1 MKVFTA
7 FSGYD
12 SQCMALDRLG
22 IDYELIAWSEIDK
35 YAIQAH
41 NAVYPQYADRNY
53 GDICKIDWIKVPD
66 FDLFTY
72 SFPCGLAGTKVKT
85 IQGYNNIEDVVVG
98 DKVLT
103 HNNRYCE
110 VIRTMSRIC
119 SDYYNINAIGCK
131 LKLTAEHPLYVL
143 RDGVEQW
150 VKVKDLQK
158 TDKLSYCIPQGD
170 VTLDISDKKLWLLGR
185 YVADGFINKHLYNSV
200 LFAICNKKEPE
211 FLANVPCEFKDKFRK
226 FQKSCIEYRI
236 ADKDFHD
243 LCMEFGNGAI
253 NKHIP
258 EWLFSANLNQI
269 EHFLNGYFSG
279 DGHVR
284 YRSGNKVQMFTTVS
298 KDLFLGLQLL
308 ILKCY
313 GKVCSL
319 SIRHDNRKTTFN
331 DTYNGQISF
340 SVSAY
345 QKIINDKIFVSI
357 KSIEKVENKVQ
368 VYNLEVRK
376 DNSYTCDNVNTHNCT
391 DISSAG
397 QQKGLTEGSGTRSSL
412 LWECRKAIE
421 IKRPKYLLM
430 ENVKA
435 LTSEKF
441 LPYLQKWLLFLESMG
456 YSNFTKVLNSKDYGV
471 PQNRERVF
479 VVSIFGDER
488 YYFPKP
494 FKLEKL
500 LKDVLES
507 DVDESYYLSKKM
519 IDTFQ
524 KRNKRNEERGNGFRF
539 SPTNGDVVAAAV
551 LSNAGSRDC
560 DNYIRVLGNTNPSG
574 NGMNGNVFDEV
585 GIASTL
591 TTNKGEGI
599 KIAQYGNKRV
609 QNLVDSGKISGD
621 KVEYID
627 DYNQSVFV
635 TEPKSYATRG
645 RNPDNPSDRKSGI
658 PTEQRIEIG
667 GDIANCLTTVQKDSL
682 VLEPSTD
689 SSKTEYSGVIGIS
702 VHPNGRKMEFK
713 GESSVKGICP
723 ALRATDYKCPHTV
736 WLSNKQVEYKRGKL
750 QEDDSLYLGTSKD
763 FFHGGF
769 KNISRTLKAEKH
781 DAGVVQNYRIRKLTP
796 RECFRL
802 MGVSEENIDKIQN
815 AGISK
820 TQQYKMAGNS
830 IVVDVL
836 YYIFKKLFIDKKAN
850 KGDEQVL
857 F

>member
-53 GDICKIDWIKVPD
+53 GDICKIDWENVPD

-72 SFPCGLAGTKVKT
+72 SFPC
-85 IQGYNNIEDVVVG
+85 Q
-98 DKVLT
+98 
-103 HNNRYCE
+103 
-110 VIRTMSRIC
+110 
-119 SDYYNINAIGCK
+119 
-131 LKLTAEHPLYVL
+131 
-143 RDGVEQW
+143 
-150 VKVKDLQK
+150 
-158 TDKLSYCIPQGD
+158 
-170 VTLDISDKKLWLLGR
+170 DISN
-185 YVADGFINKHLYNSV
+185 A
-200 LFAICNKKEPE
+200 
-211 FLANVPCEFKDKFRK
+211 
-226 FQKSCIEYRI
+226 
-236 ADKDFHD
+236 
-243 LCMEFGNGAI
+243 
-253 NKHIP
+253 
-258 EWLFSANLNQI
+258 
-269 EHFLNGYFSG
+269 
-279 DGHVR
+279 
-284 YRSGNKVQMFTTVS
+284 
-298 KDLFLGLQLL
+298 GLQRG
-308 ILKCY
+308 LK
-313 GKVCSL
+313 
-319 SIRHDNRKTTFN
+319 
-331 DTYNGQISF
+331 
-340 SVSAY
+340 
-345 QKIINDKIFVSI
+345 
-357 KSIEKVENKVQ
+357 
-368 VYNLEVRK
+368 
-376 DNSYTCDNVNTHNCT
+376 
-391 DISSAG
+391 
-397 QQKGLTEGSGTRSSL
+397 EGSGTRSGL

-479 VVSIFGDER
+479 CVSIFGDER

-494 FKLEKL
+494 FKLEKR

-507 DVDESYYLSKKM
+507 DVGESYYLSKKM
-519 IDTFQ
+519 IDTLME
-524 KRNKRNEERGNGFRF
+524 RNIRNEEKGNGFRF
-539 SPTNGDVVAAAV
+539 SPTDGDVVASSV
-551 LSNAGSRDC
+551 LTKSGSRDC
-560 DNYIRVLGNTNPSG
+560 DNYVKVLG
-574 NGMNGNVFDEV
+574 V
-585 GIASTL
+585 
-591 TTNKGEGI
+591 
-599 KIAQYGNKRV
+599 
-609 QNLVDSGKISGD
+609 
-621 KVEYID
+621 
-627 DYNQSVFV
+627 
-635 TEPKSYATRG
+635 
-645 RNPDNPSDRKSGI
+645 
-658 PTEQRIEIG
+658 
-667 GDIANCLTTVQKDSL
+667 
-682 VLEPSTD
+682 
-689 SSKTEYSGVIGIS
+689 S
-702 VHPNGRKMEFK
+702 VHPNGHKMEFK

-736 WLSNKQVEYKRGKL
+736 WLSNKQVEYKGEKL
-750 QEDDSLYLGTSKD
+750 QEGDSLYLGVSRD

-850 KGDEQVL
+850 KGDEQIL

>member
-72 SFPCGLAGTKVKT
+72 SFPC
-85 IQGYNNIEDVVVG
+85 Q
-98 DKVLT
+98 
-103 HNNRYCE
+103 
-110 VIRTMSRIC
+110 
-119 SDYYNINAIGCK
+119 
-131 LKLTAEHPLYVL
+131 
-143 RDGVEQW
+143 
-150 VKVKDLQK
+150 
-158 TDKLSYCIPQGD
+158 
-170 VTLDISDKKLWLLGR
+170 DISN
-185 YVADGFINKHLYNSV
+185 A
-200 LFAICNKKEPE
+200 
-211 FLANVPCEFKDKFRK
+211 
-226 FQKSCIEYRI
+226 
-236 ADKDFHD
+236 
-243 LCMEFGNGAI
+243 
-253 NKHIP
+253 
-258 EWLFSANLNQI
+258 
-269 EHFLNGYFSG
+269 
-279 DGHVR
+279 
-284 YRSGNKVQMFTTVS
+284 
-298 KDLFLGLQLL
+298 GLQRG
-308 ILKCY
+308 LK
-313 GKVCSL
+313 
-319 SIRHDNRKTTFN
+319 
-331 DTYNGQISF
+331 
-340 SVSAY
+340 
-345 QKIINDKIFVSI
+345 
-357 KSIEKVENKVQ
+357 
-368 VYNLEVRK
+368 
-376 DNSYTCDNVNTHNCT
+376 
-391 DISSAG
+391 
-397 QQKGLTEGSGTRSSL
+397 EGSGTRSGL

-488 YYFPKP
+488 YYFPKA
-494 FKLEKL
+494 FKLEKR
-500 LKDVLES
+500 LKDVLENN
-507 DVDESYYLSKKM
+507 VDESYYLSNKM
-519 IDTFQ
+519 TEDLTLQHKETDVGIIY
-524 KRNKRNEERGNGFRF
+524 E
-539 SPTNGDVVAAAV
+539 GDV
-551 LSNAGSRDC
+551 
-560 DNYIRVLGNTNPSG
+560 
-574 NGMNGNVFDEV
+574 
-585 GIASTL
+585 
-591 TTNKGEGI
+591 NKGGQKGVILSQIGI
-599 KIAQYGNKRV
+599 CTA
-609 QNLVDSGKISGD
+609 LTAT
-621 KVEYID
+621 
-627 DYNQSVFV
+627 DYKQ
-635 TEPKSYATRG
+635 PKQIIQFKSCAMRG
-645 RNPDNPSDRKSGI
+645 RNPDNPSDRRSGI

-702 VHPNGRKMEFK
+702 VHPNSHKMEFK

-736 WLSNKQVEYKRGKL
+736 WLSNKQVEYKGGKL
-750 QEDDSLYLGTSKD
+750 QEGDSLYLDTSKD
-763 FFHGGF
+763 FSMEAL

-850 KGDEQVL
+850 KGDEQIL

>member
-53 GDICKIDWIKVPD
+53 GDICKIDWENVPD

-72 SFPCGLAGTKVKT
+72 SFPC
-85 IQGYNNIEDVVVG
+85 Q
-98 DKVLT
+98 
-103 HNNRYCE
+103 
-110 VIRTMSRIC
+110 
-119 SDYYNINAIGCK
+119 
-131 LKLTAEHPLYVL
+131 
-143 RDGVEQW
+143 
-150 VKVKDLQK
+150 
-158 TDKLSYCIPQGD
+158 
-170 VTLDISDKKLWLLGR
+170 DISN
-185 YVADGFINKHLYNSV
+185 A
-200 LFAICNKKEPE
+200 
-211 FLANVPCEFKDKFRK
+211 
-226 FQKSCIEYRI
+226 
-236 ADKDFHD
+236 
-243 LCMEFGNGAI
+243 
-253 NKHIP
+253 
-258 EWLFSANLNQI
+258 
-269 EHFLNGYFSG
+269 
-279 DGHVR
+279 
-284 YRSGNKVQMFTTVS
+284 
-298 KDLFLGLQLL
+298 GLQRG
-308 ILKCY
+308 LK
-313 GKVCSL
+313 
-319 SIRHDNRKTTFN
+319 
-331 DTYNGQISF
+331 
-340 SVSAY
+340 
-345 QKIINDKIFVSI
+345 
-357 KSIEKVENKVQ
+357 
-368 VYNLEVRK
+368 
-376 DNSYTCDNVNTHNCT
+376 
-391 DISSAG
+391 
-397 QQKGLTEGSGTRSSL
+397 EGSGTRSGL

-456 YSNFTKVLNSKDYGV
+456 YYNFTKVLNSKDYGV

-479 VVSIFGDER
+479 CVSIFGDER

-585 GIASTL
+585 GPAPTL

-635 TEPKSYATRG
+635 TEPKSCAMRG

-667 GDIANCLTTVQKDSL
+667 EDMANCLTTAQKDSL
-682 VLEPSTD
+682 VLGPSTD
-689 SSKTEYSGVIGIS
+689 SSKTEYSDVIGIS
-702 VHPNGRKMEFK
+702 VHPYGRKMEFK
-713 GESSVKGICP
+713 GESSVKEISP

-736 WLSNKQVEYKRGKL
+736 WLSNKQVEYKGEKL
-750 QEDDSLYLGTSKD
+750 QEGDSLYLGTSKD

>member
-85 IQGYNNIEDVVVG
+85 IQGYKNIEDVVVG

-119 SDYYNINAIGCK
+119 PDYYNINAIGCK

-456 YSNFTKVLNSKDYGV
+456 YSNFTKILNSKDYGV

-479 VVSIFGDER
+479 VVSILGDER

-494 FKLEKL
+494 FKLEKR

-507 DVDESYYLSKKM
+507 NVDDSYYLSKKM
-519 IDTFQ
+519 TENITFSH
-524 KRNKRNEERGNGFRF
+524 KETKVGITYE
-539 SPTNGDVVAAAV
+539 GDV
-551 LSNAGSRDC
+551 
-560 DNYIRVLGNTNPSG
+560 
-574 NGMNGNVFDEV
+574 
-585 GIASTL
+585 
-591 TTNKGEGI
+591 NKGGQKGAILSKDGI
-599 KIAQYGNKRV
+599 CSALTATDYKQPKQILQPEFKYGNKRV

-627 DYNQSVFV
+627 AYNQSVSDLCGTIRTTIDTSCMMFV
-635 TEPKSYATRG
+635 TEPKSCAMRG
-645 RNPDNPSDRKSGI
+645 RNPDNPSIESANIIRPLNADDEGLCRTIKSQYYKNSVSNFKRNGSMGA
-658 PTEQRIEIG
+658 TG
-667 GDIANCLTTVQKDSL
+667 V
-682 VLEPSTD
+682 TD
-689 SSKTEYSGVIGIS
+689 
-702 VHPNGRKMEFK
+702 
-713 GESSVKGICP
+713 
-723 ALRATDYKCPHTV
+723 
-736 WLSNKQVEYKRGKL
+736 
-750 QEDDSLYLGTSKD
+750 
-763 FFHGGF
+763 GF
-769 KNISRTLKAEKH
+769 
-781 DAGVVQNYRIRKLTP
+781 RIRKLTP

-850 KGDEQVL
+850 KGDEQIL

>member
-53 GDICKIDWIKVPD
+53 GDICKIDWENVPD

-85 IQGYNNIEDVVVG
+85 IQGYKNIEDVVVG

-119 SDYYNINAIGCK
+119 PDYYNINAIGCK

-479 VVSIFGDER
+479 CVSILGDER

-560 DNYIRVLGNTNPSG
+560 DNYVKVLG
-574 NGMNGNVFDEV
+574 V
-585 GIASTL
+585 
-591 TTNKGEGI
+591 
-599 KIAQYGNKRV
+599 
-609 QNLVDSGKISGD
+609 
-621 KVEYID
+621 
-627 DYNQSVFV
+627 
-635 TEPKSYATRG
+635 
-645 RNPDNPSDRKSGI
+645 
-658 PTEQRIEIG
+658 
-667 GDIANCLTTVQKDSL
+667 
-682 VLEPSTD
+682 
-689 SSKTEYSGVIGIS
+689 S
-702 VHPNGRKMEFK
+702 VHPNGHKMEFK
-713 GESSVKGICP
+713 GESSVKEICP

-736 WLSNKQVEYKRGKL
+736 WLSNKQVEYKGEKL
-750 QEDDSLYLGTSKD
+750 QEGDSLYLGTSKD

-769 KNISRTLKAEKH
+769 KNISRPLNADDEGLCRTIKSQYYKNSVSNFKRNGSMGAT
-781 DAGVVQNYRIRKLTP
+781 GVTDGFRIRKLTA

-836 YYIFKKLFIDKKAN
+836 YYIFLKLFIDKKAN
-850 KGDEQVL
+850 KGDEQIL

>member
-53 GDICKIDWIKVPD
+53 GDICKIDRENVPD

-85 IQGYNNIEDVVVG
+85 IQGYKNIEDVVVG

-119 SDYYNINAIGCK
+119 PDYYNINAIGCK

-479 VVSIFGDER
+479 CVSILGDER

-560 DNYIRVLGNTNPSG
+560 DNYVKVLG
-574 NGMNGNVFDEV
+574 V
-585 GIASTL
+585 
-591 TTNKGEGI
+591 
-599 KIAQYGNKRV
+599 
-609 QNLVDSGKISGD
+609 
-621 KVEYID
+621 
-627 DYNQSVFV
+627 
-635 TEPKSYATRG
+635 
-645 RNPDNPSDRKSGI
+645 
-658 PTEQRIEIG
+658 
-667 GDIANCLTTVQKDSL
+667 
-682 VLEPSTD
+682 
-689 SSKTEYSGVIGIS
+689 S
-702 VHPNGRKMEFK
+702 VHPNGHKMEFK
-713 GESSVKGICP
+713 GESSVKEICP

-736 WLSNKQVEYKRGKL
+736 WLSNKQVEYKGEKL
-750 QEDDSLYLGTSKD
+750 QEGDSLYLGTSKD

-769 KNISRTLKAEKH
+769 KNISRPLNADDEGLCRTIKSQYYKNSVSNFKRNGSMGAT
-781 DAGVVQNYRIRKLTP
+781 GVTDGFRIRKLTA

-836 YYIFKKLFIDKKAN
+836 YYIFLKLFIDKKAN
-850 KGDEQVL
+850 KGDEQIL